1 MANYVNFNVQLKDA
15 ATGKA
20 IITTG
25 GKVMVCKNALPRKHT
40 LVDKD
45 AAALSNPLSLTRGK
59 ADFWVLQSA
68 LVNSKVD
75 LFIACPG
82 GQFVVVRDVDPSG
95 PNEVLVDTSRA
106 EQVFVIPFY
115 AVDYTAAAEN
125 DTGFDE
131 PASGRA
137 IFLGD
142 AAGPSIFV
150 TAVDATE
157 TLDVGTAEVVPS
169 AEGGDANG
177 FMAAV
182 SVATAGLVQ
191 DQGAL
196 MTTLVGH
203 LSGGLS
209 ITVTPTAG
217 SDTGEGYIYLP
228 YRLFNS

>member
-1 MANYVNFNVQLKDA
+1 MTRYTNFNLQLKDA
-15 ATGKA
+15 KTGQA
-20 IITTG
+20 IITAG
-25 GKVMVCKNALPRKHT
+25 GKAMVCENALPKKHT
-40 LVDKD
+40 IKAD
-45 AAALSNPLSLTRGK
+45 ASGTAATNPKSLTRGK
-59 ADFWVLQSA
+59 LDFWVDQST
-68 LVNSKVD
+68 LVGGKVD
-75 LFIACPG
+75 LFISCPG
-82 GQFVVVRDVDPSG
+82 GQFVVLRGVDPSG
-95 PNEVLVDTSRA
+95 PNEIEVDTSRA
-106 EQVFVIPFY
+106 DQMLVLPFD
-115 AVDYTAAAEN
+115 VTDYTVAAEN

-131 PASGRA
+131 PASGVA

-142 AAGPSIFV
+142 AAGPSIRV
-150 TAVDATE
+150 TAIDATE
-157 TLDVGTAEVVPS
+157 TLDVGTGEATP

-182 SVATAGLVQ
+182 AVGVAGVIQ

-228 YRLFNS
+228 YRLFNA

>member
-1 MANYVNFNVQLKDA
+1 MTNYINFNVQLVDHN
-15 ATGKA
+15 GVA
-20 IITTG
+20 IISSG
-25 GKVMVCKNALPRKHT
+25 GVAMVCENALPKKHT
-40 LVDKD
+40 LYSNAQ
-45 AAALSNPLSLTRGK
+45 AAAASNPKALTRGK
-59 ADFWVLQSA
+59 LDFWVLQSA
-68 LVNSKVD
+68 LVNGKVD
-75 LFIACPG
+75 AFISCPG
-82 GQFVVVRDVDPSG
+82 GQFVVARNLVPSG
-95 PNEVLVDTSRA
+95 PNEVVVDTSRA
-106 EQVFVIPFY
+106 NQMFVLPFD
-115 AVDYTAAAEN
+115 VTDYTVAAEN

-150 TAVDATE
+150 TAIDATE

-177 FMAAV
+177 FMSAV
-182 SVATAGLVQ
+182 SVGTLGLVQ

-217 SDTGEGYIYLP
+217 SDTGEGYVYLP
-228 YRLFNS
+228 YRLFNA

>member
-1 MANYVNFNVQLKDA
+1 MTRRTNFNVQLKDA
-15 ATGKA
+15 STGKA
-20 IITTG
+20 IITAG
-25 GKVMVCKNALPRKHT
+25 GVGMVCENALPKKHT
-40 LVDKD
+40 IYSD
-45 AAALSNPLSLTRGK
+45 ADGTAASNPKALVRGK
-59 ADFWVLQSA
+59 LDFWVLQSA
-68 LVNSKVD
+68 LVNGKVD
-75 LFIACPG
+75 VFIACPG
-82 GQFVVVRDVDPSG
+82 GQFVVARDLDPSG
-95 PNEVLVDTSRA
+95 PNEILVDTSRTD
-106 EQVFVIPFY
+106 QMFVIPFD
-115 AVDYTAAAEN
+115 VTDYTVAAEN

-131 PASGRA
+131 PASGVA

-142 AAGPSIFV
+142 AAGPSIRV
-150 TAVDATE
+150 TAIDATE
-157 TLDVGTAEVVPS
+157 TLDVGTGEATP

-182 SVATAGLVQ
+182 AVGVAGVIQ